1 MLFHLPACI
10 QPKTFLRYHCG
21 ILCPG
26 FIGSFLFKMKQIIDA
41 LLAMRI
47 LLQLIGQAAGVALLR
62 KRNGTTQFHYKMPLY
77 PLPVILAM

>member
-1 MLFHLPACI
+1 
-10 QPKTFLRYHCG
+10 
-21 ILCPG
+21 
-26 FIGSFLFKMKQIIDA
+26 MKQIIDA

-62 KRNGTTQFHYKMPLY
+62 KRNGTTQLLYKMPLY